1 MLNDCEE
8 YPFGWLASTV
18 NVHSRSLYLSL
29 SLTRSY
35 GECISDLTL
44 NQVDSATAC
53 RNPRRTKTEY
63 RHHPVASP
71 YDTPPYWVRY
81 AHTDRQDTHKQI
93 AAPTRVQVITFTRTR
108 RPPPPN
114 RQHHRLHGN
123 AKIPAARP
131 KLREPRESECR
142 EEEKKTHTGR
152 PPLEFAAAPETM
164 VAAAVFVNN
173 MEIGSAGYNIS

>member
-1 MLNDCEE
+1 MPVLNDCEE

-29 SLTRSY
+29 SLTLARSY

-108 RPPPPN
+108 RPPPHPTDSITVCMAT
-114 RQHHRLHGN
+114 R
-123 AKIPAARP
+123 KSRP
-131 KLREPRESECR
+131 HDRNCASRGR
-142 EEEKKTHTGR
+142 VNVEKKKKNAYR
-152 PPLEFAAAPETM
+152 SAAT
-164 VAAAVFVNN
+164 
-173 MEIGSAGYNIS
+173 